1 MMTLVFAAAIAAS
14 TVPVELPFSLEA
26 NHVIVDVAVNGVPAR
41 AIFDTGGRTVLTP
54 ELAQRLGVAT
64 SGHAQAAG
72 AGAGSV
78 DASFARL
85 RSLALGSIVL
95 KDQPAV
101 VIPLPRGITHATSR
115 PVEMIVGYE
124 VIRRFVTTIDYPRSI
139 VRLVPTEG
147 YVAPTDAIAIP
158 ISFEGTAPI
167 VAGSIDG
174 IPAKFVIDTGSGS
187 ALTLHSPF
195 VAAHQLRQRFRTVGE
210 MVVGRGVGGYARGV
224 VARGGDLT
232 LGSVRIHA
240 PLVLLSTDTGGAGA
254 SRSID
259 GNVGSAILASYAVTF
274 DYERHSMYLTGPVGP
289 EHPASFSRT
298 GMYAV
303 RDDPRFYAVI
313 DVLANGPAASAG
325 IKAGDRIIAVDGK
338 PASEIDGDA
347 WRAIVGGPPGSTHSL
362 TLERDALKLEVT
374 LTLRDLI

>member
-54 ELAQRLGVAT
+54 ELAQRLGLET
-64 SGHAQAAG
+64 SGNVRAAG
-72 AGAGSV
+72 AGGETVS
-78 DASFARL
+78 ASFAQL
-85 RSLALGSIVL
+85 KSLALGPITL

-101 VIPLPRGITHATSR
+101 VIPLPRSITHATDR

-124 VIRRFVTTIDYPRSI
+124 IIRRFVTTFDYPKSV

-147 YVAPTDAIAIP
+147 YRAPSGAVAIP
-158 ISFEGTAPI
+158 ISFEGTSPI
-167 VAGSIDG
+167 VAGTIDG

-187 ALTLHSPF
+187 SLTLHSPF
-195 VAAHQLRQRFRTVGE
+195 VAAHHLQERFRTVGE
-210 MVVGRGVGGYARGV
+210 MVVGRGVGGYVRGIV
-224 VARGGDLT
+224 TRGGDLT
-232 LGSVRIHA
+232 LGSARIRS

-254 SRSID
+254 SQTID

-274 DYERHSMYLTGPVGP
+274 DYERHNMYLTGPVGP
-289 EHPASFSRT
+289 EHPTSFSRT

-303 RDDPRFYAVI
+303 RDDPNFYLVV
-313 DVLANGPAASAG
+313 DVLAKGPAASAG
-325 IKAGDRIIAVDGK
+325 VKTGDHIVAIDGK
-338 PASEIDGDA
+338 PSTRIDAVA
-347 WRAIVGGPPGSTHSL
+347 WRAIVGGSPGTKHSL
-362 TLERDALKLEVT
+362 TLERDATRREIT